1 MPHATNTLET
11 KYCNSCTPLLQLM
24 KPGTLQSSATREA
37 TAMRNPRTTTQCSAY
52 SWQLEKAPVLCVQL
66 LSHVP
71 LLQPQGHQPIRLP
84 CPWDFPGKKARVGC
98 HFLFQGIFLT
108 QGSNWRLL
116 HWQAGSLPLNHLGIP
131 RETPYTATKTQCSQ
145 KNK

>member
-1 MPHATNTLET
+1 
-11 KYCNSCTPLLQLM
+11 
-24 KPGTLQSSATREA
+24 
-37 TAMRNPRTTTQCSAY
+37 MRNPRTTTQCSAY

-145 KNK
+145 KNKYIQTREVGGGIGMGKTCKLKDVSFQCMTKFTTKKKNK